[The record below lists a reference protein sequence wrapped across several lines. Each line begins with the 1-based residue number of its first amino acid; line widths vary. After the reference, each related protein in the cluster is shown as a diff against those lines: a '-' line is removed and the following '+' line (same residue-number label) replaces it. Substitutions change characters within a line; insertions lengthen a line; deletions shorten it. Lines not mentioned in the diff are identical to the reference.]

1 MSYSINNSK
10 KDVLSILKDSC
21 ENNPLKS
28 DILDENISKNLE
40 NYGTNILEDN
50 SALSVK
56 ECKIRLD
63 NTVNLT
69 NPITKNSDYE
79 QILLDI
85 LMAEYIEK
93 IGNLD
98 AETIKIL
105 KLSINIY
112 NEVSKIDK
120 ETEEN
125 LFDSEPNKKA
135 IVSDK
140 FLLKRIVRNKDNS
153 LDIKKSANES
163 IKNLIDELLN
173 HTIPFKIVQ
182 SNQQLQKIIK
192 IILDGNG
199 NIYNFYNNEGNV
211 ICLSNNIIE
220 KTKLIKSIL
229 ESNIHSDYIDLQI
242 FKHKFTNIN
251 LVNRNKFFYL
261 TNIGD
266 GDCLYIAIAKY
277 LHILSHSNRDYP
289 ENDKLRKTA
298 EHIRISSCKYMYANR
313 YKYIDERGT
322 IEDLVG
328 NSNIWNSELNNEIQR
343 FRLELPNLN
352 ESDFNNPTN
361 IEFKN
366 IKDSFN
372 TNDDFT
378 KYCIYMAQH
387 NSKFS
392 AYAGEIEIICI
403 SKMYNRNIFL
413 LGNATDGSTEDNNK
427 KLTHYKVIGGKSIVN
442 TSKDLPIFLFLK
454 NSQNGGSH
462 YEILWPKKF
471 GSPPNKNLNNK
482 LEYAEDDNSRW
493 ENNVSTLK
501 YVRNDNPNDNNNIEL
516 EMLDLENYYIKGAS
530 PMIIQLLP
538 ESVTLYEN
546 ILNKQNSMEMDE
558 TPVNLNKSN
567 EIPKKDIQNVII
579 EDSDIVTLNTDIVT
593 EDIVIDK
600 KKNESSNVSLNLEN
614 RPQLDSGQ
622 DGDKSIDTVIKNL
635 ETKKKELEI
644 DSQLIS
650 NLIINKYPLEGYT
663 KIGNYKYKNKYLF
676 RAGRNIL
683 TIEGVA
689 KNLQKLYLLDN
700 SRPINIFENNGVKII
715 QNFNSNNQ
723 NDVKLLDKLI
733 LNKFIILDNI
743 NIIKT
748 SNKKYR
754 RRKRRKKN

>member
-1 MSYSINNSK
+1 
-10 KDVLSILKDSC
+10 
-21 ENNPLKS
+21 
-28 DILDENISKNLE
+28 
-40 NYGTNILEDN
+40 
-50 SALSVK
+50 
-56 ECKIRLD
+56 
-63 NTVNLT
+63 
-69 NPITKNSDYE
+69 
-79 QILLDI
+79 
-85 LMAEYIEK
+85 
-93 IGNLD
+93 
-98 AETIKIL
+98 
-105 KLSINIY
+105 
-112 NEVSKIDK
+112 
-120 ETEEN
+120 
-125 LFDSEPNKKA
+125 
-135 IVSDK
+135 
-140 FLLKRIVRNKDNS
+140 
-153 LDIKKSANES
+153 
-163 IKNLIDELLN
+163 
-173 HTIPFKIVQ
+173 
-182 SNQQLQKIIK
+182 
-192 IILDGNG
+192 
-199 NIYNFYNNEGNV
+199 
-211 ICLSNNIIE
+211 
-220 KTKLIKSIL
+220 
-229 ESNIHSDYIDLQI
+229 
-242 FKHKFTNIN
+242 
-251 LVNRNKFFYL
+251 
-261 TNIGD
+261 
-266 GDCLYIAIAKY
+266 
-277 LHILSHSNRDYP
+277 
-289 ENDKLRKTA
+289 
-298 EHIRISSCKYMYANR
+298 R

-328 NSNIWNSELNNEIQR
+328 NSNIWNSELNSEIQR

-600 KKNESSNVSLNLEN
+600 K
-614 RPQLDSGQ
+614 
-622 DGDKSIDTVIKNL
+622 
-635 ETKKKELEI
+635 
-644 DSQLIS
+644 
-650 NLIINKYPLEGYT
+650 
-663 KIGNYKYKNKYLF
+663 
-676 RAGRNIL
+676 
-683 TIEGVA
+683 
-689 KNLQKLYLLDN
+689 
-700 SRPINIFENNGVKII
+700 
-715 QNFNSNNQ
+715 
-723 NDVKLLDKLI
+723 
-733 LNKFIILDNI
+733 
-743 NIIKT
+743 
-748 SNKKYR
+748 
-754 RRKRRKKN
+754 